1 MASSELIT
9 VAFVVVTLVMMMGE
23 DRSFH
28 DLKGLSYGFVL
39 QMSFKLLQVR
49 LIYWEIK
56 HFGKFLTSFFVAKN
70 FKLVAKIMHFASSY
84 LRT

>member
-28 DLKGLSYGFVL
+28 DLMGLSYGFVL
-39 QMSFKLLQVR
+39 QMSFNLLR
-49 LIYWEIK
+49 EHPIYWEMK
-56 HFGKFLTSFFVAKN
+56 RFGNFPISFLVANN
-70 FKLVAKIMHFASSY
+70 FKLMALIMHFSSSY